1 MLPSSVSKRSVYL
14 QYMKAKGTLTYR
26 LAPETTFYKIWRK
39 YLPHVIITKPMT
51 DLCWK
56 CQHNSA
62 AIVRSL
68 NSAMQ
73 NQSTVSDCLMQSPE
87 LFQHKLSQVLER
99 AKDHIDMVRRE
110 RNSFRSVL
118 KETSHVLKQMFTS
131 DDNFLPP
138 LTWPITTIRYN
149 STLQL

>member
-1 MLPSSVSKRSVYL
+1 MLILRRHGNTGKQPSHAFSAEEETQIVSFIQNYAEANAILLPGRIPGYKHYNMQMLPSSVSKRSVYL

-68 NSAMQ
+68 NSTMQ
-73 NQSTVSDCLMQSPE
+73 NQSTVSDCLM
-87 LFQHKLSQVLER
+87 
-99 AKDHIDMVRRE
+99 
-110 RNSFRSVL
+110 
-118 KETSHVLKQMFTS
+118 
-131 DDNFLPP
+131 
-138 LTWPITTIRYN
+138 
-149 STLQL
+149 

>member
-1 MLPSSVSKRSVYL
+1 MLILRRHGNTGKQPSHAFSAEEETQIVSLIQNYAEANAILLPGRIPGYKRYNMQMLPSSVSKRSVYL

-68 NSAMQ
+68 NSTMQ
-73 NQSTVSDCLMQSPE
+73 NQSTVSDCLM
-87 LFQHKLSQVLER
+87 
-99 AKDHIDMVRRE
+99 
-110 RNSFRSVL
+110 
-118 KETSHVLKQMFTS
+118 
-131 DDNFLPP
+131 
-138 LTWPITTIRYN
+138 
-149 STLQL
+149 